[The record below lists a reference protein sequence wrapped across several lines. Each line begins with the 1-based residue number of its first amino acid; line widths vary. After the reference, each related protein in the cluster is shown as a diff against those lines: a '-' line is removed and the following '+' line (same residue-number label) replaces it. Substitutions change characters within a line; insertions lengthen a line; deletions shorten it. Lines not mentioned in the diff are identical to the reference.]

1 MHLVEKYI
9 IDKNH
14 SLFKE
19 AESLC
24 FLSNNLF
31 NYANYIIRKNLLFK
45 TGEYLNYNAIQKQ
58 SQGTPD
64 YTALPAKVSPQ
75 VLLRLHES
83 GQAFFAAKKEY
94 KQHPDKFQSAPRIP
108 KYKHKTLGRN
118 VITYTSQAVSKS
130 ALKKGLIHLSQTQ
143 IVLAT
148 HVKEVCQVRIVPGIY
163 RYKIEIVYFKPVSLD
178 RRVTET
184 IAGIDIGLNNLATLT
199 ENQPGFKPL
208 IINKKPLK
216 SINLYYHKNK
226 ASLKFKW
233 QPEIKTSHRLRRL
246 THKRNC
252 KIDNYLHRASRS
264 IINHRAANSIET
276 LVIGK
281 NDGGQTG
288 RNLGKK
294 TNQNMVSI
302 PHAKFIEMLTYKA
315 QLVGI
320 NINVVLVTEEYTSK
334 CYFLDNEPLWKQD
347 YYQDRGIKRGLF
359 RIRNGTLINAYVKG
373 WLNII
378 RKAFPNAFVEGI
390 EGVVVPPVRIT
401 PYKTAC

>member
-31 NYANYIIRKNLLFK
+31 SYANYIIRKKLFK

-58 SQGTPD
+58 CQGTPD
-64 YTALPAKVSPQ
+64 YTALRTKVSPQ
-75 VLLRLHES
+75 VLLRLHKS
-83 GQAFFAAKKEY
+83 GQAFFAGNKEY
-94 KQHPDKFQSAPRIP
+94 KQHPDKFKSAPRIP
-108 KYKHKTLGRN
+108 KYKHKTLGRS
-118 VITYTSQAVSKS
+118 VVTYTSQAVSKP

-148 HVKEVCQVRIVPGIY
+148 HKEVCQVRIVPGIY
-163 RYKIEIVYFKPVSLD
+163 RYQIQIVYFKPVSLE
-178 RRVTET
+178 RRVTGT

-208 IINKKPLK
+208 IINGKPLK
-216 SINLYYHKNK
+216 SIHVYYHKNK
-226 ASLKFKW
+226 ASLQFKG

-246 THKRNC
+246 TNKRNC

-288 RNLGKK
+288 RNWGKK

-302 PHAKFIEMLTYKA
+302 PDAKFIEMLTYKA
-315 QLVGI
+315 QLVR
-320 NINVVLVTEEYTSK
+320 INVVLVTEEYTSK
-334 CYFLDNEPLWKQD
+334 CSFLDNEPLYKQD
-347 YYQDRGIKRGLF
+347 SYQSRGIKSGLF
-359 RIRNGTLINAYVKG
+359 RDRNGTLINADVNG
-373 WLNII
+373 SLNII
-378 RKAFPNAFVEGI
+378 RKAFPKAFVEGRQ
-390 EGVVVPPVRIT
+390 GVVVPPVRNT

>member
-24 FLSNNLF
+24 FLSNNIF
-31 NYANYIIRKNLLFK
+31 NYANYIIRQELFK

-58 SQGTPD
+58 CQGTPD
-64 YTALPAKVSPQ
+64 YTALPAKVSQQ
-75 VLLRLHES
+75 VLWRLHES
-83 GQAFFAAKKEY
+83 GQAFFAANKEY
-94 KQHPDKFQSAPRIP
+94 KQHPDKFKSAPRIP

-118 VITYTSQAVSKS
+118 VITYTSQALSNS

-143 IVLAT
+143 ILLTT
-148 HVKEVCQVRIVPGIY
+148 HVKEVSQVRIVPGLYHY
-163 RYKIEIVYFKPVSLD
+163 RIEIVYFKPVSLE
-178 RRVTET
+178 RSVTGT
-184 IAGIDIGLNNLATLT
+184 IAGIDIGLNNYATLT

-208 IINKKPLK
+208 IINGKPLK
-216 SINLYYHKNK
+216 SINAYYHKNT
-226 ASLKFKW
+226 ASRQFKL
-233 QPEIKTSHRLRRL
+233 QPEIKTSHRLRRRL

-252 KIDNYLHRASRS
+252 KIDNYLHSASRS

-281 NDGGQTG
+281 NDCGQTG
-288 RNLGKK
+288 INLGKK

-320 NINVVLVTEEYTSK
+320 NVVVVTEEYTSK
-334 CYFLDNEPLWKQD
+334 CSFLDNEPLYKQD
-347 YYQDRGIKRGLF
+347 SYQSRGIKRGLF
-359 RIRNGTLINAYVKG
+359 RNRNGTLINADVNG
-373 WLNII
+373 SLNIV
-378 RKAFPNAFVEGI
+378 RKALPNAFVEGI
-390 EGVVVPPVRIT
+390 QG
-401 PYKTAC
+401 

>member
-58 SQGTPD
+58 CQGTPD
-64 YTALPAKVSPQ
+64 YTALPAKVSQQ

-83 GQAFFAAKKEY
+83 GQAFFSADKEY
-94 KQHPDKFQSAPRIP
+94 KQHPDKFKSAPRIP

-143 IVLAT
+143 IFLAT

-163 RYKIEIVYFKPVSLD
+163 RYQIEIVCFKPVSLE
-178 RRVTET
+178 RRVTGT

-208 IINKKPLK
+208 VINGKPLK
-216 SINLYYHKNK
+216 SINVYYHKNK
-226 ASLKFKW
+226 ASLQFKG
-233 QPEIKTSHRLRRL
+233 QPEIKTSHRLRRRL
-246 THKRNC
+246 THKCNC
-252 KIDNYLHRASRS
+252 KIDNYLHSASRS

-281 NDGGQTG
+281 NDSGQTG

-302 PHAKFIEMLTYKA
+302 PHAKFMEMLTYKA

-320 NINVVLVTEEYTSK
+320 NVVVVTEEYTSK
-334 CYFLDNEPLWKQD
+334 CSFQDNEPLWKQD
-347 YYQDRGIKRGLF
+347 YYQSRAIKRGLF
-359 RIRNGTLINAYVKG
+359 RNRNGTLSNAYVNG
-373 WLNII
+373 SLNII

-390 EGVVVPPVRIT
+390 QRVVVPPVRIT

>member
-14 SLFKE
+14 FLFKE

-31 NYANYIIRKNLLFK
+31 NYANYIIRKKLFK

-58 SQGTPD
+58 CQGTPD
-64 YTALPAKVSPQ
+64 CTALPAKVSPQ

-83 GQAFFAAKKEY
+83 GQAFFAGNKEY
-94 KQHPDKFQSAPRIP
+94 KQHPDKFKSAPRIP

-118 VITYTSQAVSKS
+118 AVTYTSQAVSKS
-130 ALKKGLIHLSQTQ
+130 AVKKGLIHLSQTQ

-148 HVKEVCQVRIVPGIY
+148 DVKEVCQVRILPEIY
-163 RYKIEIVYFKPVSLD
+163 RYKIQSVYFKPVSFE
-178 RRVTET
+178 RRVTGT
-184 IAGIDIGLNNLATLT
+184 LAGIDIGLNNLATLT

-208 IINKKPLK
+208 IINGKPLK
-216 SINLYYHKNK
+216 SINVYYHKNK
-226 ASLKFKW
+226 ASLQFQG
-233 QPEIKTSHRLRRL
+233 QPKIKTSHRLRRL
-246 THKRNC
+246 TNKRNF
-252 KIDNYLHRASRS
+252 KIDNYLHRAIRS

-281 NDGGQTG
+281 NDGGQKG
-288 RNLGKK
+288 RNLGNK

-302 PHAKFIEMLTYKA
+302 PDAKFIEMLTYKA

-320 NINVVLVTEEYTSK
+320 NVVLVTEKYRSK
-334 CYFLDNEPLWKQD
+334 CYFLDNEPLYKQD
-347 YYQDRGIKRGLF
+347 SYQNRGIKKGLF
-359 RIRNGTLINAYVKG
+359 RTRNGTLSNAYVNG
-373 WLNII
+373 SLNII
-378 RKAFPNAFVEGI
+378 RKAFPKAFVEGI
-390 EGVVVPPVRIT
+390 QGVVVPRVRIT

>member
-19 AESLC
+19 AESLW

-31 NYANYIIRKNLLFK
+31 NYANNIIRKKIFK
-45 TGEYLNYNAIQKQ
+45 TGEDLNYNAIQKQ
-58 SQGTPD
+58 CQGIPD
-64 YTALPAKVSPQ
+64 CTALPAKVSQQ

-83 GQAFFAAKKEY
+83 GQAFFAANKEY
-94 KQHPDKFQSAPRIP
+94 KQHPDKFKSAPRIP

-148 HVKEVCQVRIVPGIY
+148 HVKEVCQIRIVPGIY
-163 RYKIEIVYFKPVSLD
+163 RYKIEIVYFKPVSLE
-178 RRVTET
+178 RRVTGT

-199 ENQPGFKPL
+199 ENQPAFKPL
-208 IINKKPLK
+208 IINGKPPK
-216 SINLYYHKNK
+216 SINVYYHKNK
-226 ASLKFKW
+226 ASLQFKL
-233 QPEIKTSHRLRRL
+233 QPEIKKFHRLRRL
-246 THKRNC
+246 THKSNC
-252 KIDNYLHRASRS
+252 KIDNYLHSASRS
-264 IINHRAANSIET
+264 LINHRAANSIET

-288 RNLGKK
+288 RNLGNK
-294 TNQNMVSI
+294 THQNMVSI
-302 PHAKFIEMLTYKA
+302 PDPKFIEMLTYKA

-320 NINVVLVTEEYTSK
+320 NVVVVTEEYTSK
-334 CYFLDNEPLWKQD
+334 CSFLDNEPLWKQD
-347 YYQDRGIKRGLF
+347 YYQGRGIKRGLF
-359 RIRNGTLINAYVKG
+359 LARNGTLSNAYVKG
-373 WLNII
+373 SLNII

-390 EGVVVPPVRIT
+390 QGVVVPPVRIT
-401 PYKTAC
+401 PYKTAG

>member
-9 IDKNH
+9 IDKNY

-19 AESLC
+19 AENLC

-31 NYANYIIRKNLLFK
+31 SYANYIIRKKLFK

-58 SQGTPD
+58 CQGTPD
-64 YTALPAKVSPQ
+64 YTALPAKVSQQ

-83 GQAFFAAKKEY
+83 GQAFFAANKEY
-94 KQHPDKFQSAPRIP
+94 KQHPDKFKSAPRIP

-130 ALKKGLIHLSQTQ
+130 ALKKGLIHQSQTQ
-143 IVLAT
+143 IFLAT

-163 RYKIEIVYFKPVSLD
+163 RYQIEIVYFKPVSLE
-178 RRVTET
+178 RRVTGT

-208 IINKKPLK
+208 IINGKPLK
-216 SINLYYHKNK
+216 SINVYYHKNK
-226 ASLKFKW
+226 ASLQFKW
-233 QPEIKTSHRLRRL
+233 QPEIKKSHRLRRL

-252 KIDNYLHRASRS
+252 KIDNYLHSASRS
-264 IINHRAANSIET
+264 IINHRAANSIEI

-302 PHAKFIEMLTYKA
+302 PNAKFIEMLTYKA
-315 QLVGI
+315 QLVG
-320 NINVVLVTEEYTSK
+320 INVVLVTEEYTSK
-334 CYFLDNEPLWKQD
+334 CYFLDNEPLYKQD
-347 YYQDRGIKRGLF
+347 SYQGRGIKSGLF
-359 RIRNGTLINAYVKG
+359 RDRNGTLINAYVKG
-373 WLNII
+373 SLNIM
-378 RKAFPNAFVEGI
+378 RKAFPNAFVEGRQ
-390 EGVVVPPVRIT
+390 GVVVPPVRIT
-401 PYKTAC
+401 PYQTAC

>member
-9 IDKNH
+9 IDKKH

-19 AESLC
+19 AKSLC

-31 NYANYIIRKNLLFK
+31 NYANYIIRKKLFK

-58 SQGTPD
+58 CQGTPD
-64 YTALPAKVSPQ
+64 YTALPAKVSQQ

-83 GQAFFAAKKEY
+83 GQAFFAANKEY
-94 KQHPDKFQSAPRIP
+94 KQHPDKFKSAPRIP

-118 VITYTSQAVSKS
+118 VITYRSQAVSKS

-143 IVLAT
+143 ILLTT
-148 HVKEVCQVRIVPGIY
+148 HVKEVSQVRIVPGSYHY
-163 RYKIEIVYFKPVSLD
+163 RIQIVYFNPVSLE
-178 RRVTET
+178 RSVTGT
-184 IAGIDIGLNNLATLT
+184 IAGIDIGLNNYATWT

-208 IINKKPLK
+208 IINGKPLK
-216 SINLYYHKNK
+216 SINVYYHKNK
-226 ASLKFKW
+226 ASRQLKL

-252 KIDNYLHRASRS
+252 KIDNYLHSASRS

-281 NDGGQTG
+281 NDAWKTG
-288 RNLGKK
+288 INLGKK

-320 NINVVLVTEEYTSK
+320 NVVLVTEEYTSK
-334 CYFLDNEPLWKQD
+334 CSFLDNEPLCKQD
-347 YYQDRGIKRGLF
+347 SYQSRRIKRGLF
-359 RIRNGTLINAYVKG
+359 RLRNGTLINADVNG
-373 WLNII
+373 SLNII

-390 EGVVVPPVRIT
+390 QGVVVPPVRIT

>member
-31 NYANYIIRKNLLFK
+31 NYANYIIRKKIFK

-58 SQGTPD
+58 CQGTPD
-64 YTALPAKVSPQ
+64 YTALPAKVSQQ
-75 VLLRLHES
+75 VLLRLYES
-83 GQAFFAAKKEY
+83 GQVFLATNKEY
-94 KQHPDKFQSAPRIP
+94 KQHPDKFKSAPRIP

-148 HVKEVCQVRIVPGIY
+148 QVKEVCQVGIVPGIY
-163 RYKIEIVYFKPVSLD
+163 HYRIEIVYFKPVSLE
-178 RRVTET
+178 RRVTGT

-208 IINKKPLK
+208 IINGKPLK
-216 SINLYYHKNK
+216 SINVYYHKNK
-226 ASLKFKW
+226 ASLQFKW

-252 KIDNYLHRASRS
+252 KIDNYLHSASRS
-264 IINHRAANSIET
+264 LINHRAVNSIET

-281 NDGGQTG
+281 NDGGKTG
-288 RNLGKK
+288 INLGKK

-302 PHAKFIEMLTYKA
+302 PNAKFIEMLTYKA
-315 QLVGI
+315 QL
-320 NINVVLVTEEYTSK
+320 
-334 CYFLDNEPLWKQD
+334 
-347 YYQDRGIKRGLF
+347 
-359 RIRNGTLINAYVKG
+359 
-373 WLNII
+373 
-378 RKAFPNAFVEGI
+378 
-390 EGVVVPPVRIT
+390 
-401 PYKTAC
+401 

>member
-31 NYANYIIRKNLLFK
+31 NYANYIIRKKLFK

-58 SQGTPD
+58 CQGTPD
-64 YTALPAKVSPQ
+64 YTALPAKVSQQ

-83 GQAFFAAKKEY
+83 GQAFFETNKEY
-94 KQHPDKFQSAPRIP
+94 KQHPDKFKSAPRIP

-148 HVKEVCQVRIVPGIY
+148 DVKEVCQVGIVPGIY
-163 RYKIEIVYFKPVSLD
+163 RYKIEIVYFKPVSLEM
-178 RRVTET
+178 RVTGT
-184 IAGIDIGLNNLATLT
+184 IAGIDTGLNNLATLM
-199 ENQPGFKPL
+199 ENLPGFKPL
-208 IINKKPLK
+208 IINRKPLK
-216 SINLYYHKNK
+216 SINVYYHKNK
-226 ASLKFKW
+226 ASLQFKG
-233 QPEIKTSHRLRRL
+233 QPEIKTSDRLRRRL

-252 KIDNYLHRASRS
+252 KIDNYLHSAIRS
-264 IINHRAANSIET
+264 LIKHRAANSIET

-281 NDGGQTG
+281 NDCGQTG
-288 RNLGKK
+288 RNWGKK

-320 NINVVLVTEEYTSK
+320 NVVVVTEEYTSK
-334 CYFLDNEPLWKQD
+334 CSFLDNEPLYKQES
-347 YYQDRGIKRGLF
+347 YEGRGIKRGLF
-359 RIRNGTLINAYVKG
+359 RNRNGTLSNAYVNG
-373 WLNII
+373 SLNII

-390 EGVVVPPVRIT
+390 QGVVVPPVRIT

>member
-9 IDKNH
+9 IDKNY

-31 NYANYIIRKNLLFK
+31 NYANYIIRKKILK
-45 TGEYLNYNAIQKQ
+45 TGEYFNYNAIQKQ
-58 SQGTPD
+58 CHGTPD
-64 YTALPAKVSPQ
+64 YTALPAKVSQQ

-83 GQAFFAAKKEY
+83 GQAFFAGHKEY
-94 KQHPDKFQSAPRIP
+94 KQHPDKFKSAPRIP
-108 KYKHKTLGRN
+108 KYKHKTLGRD

-130 ALKKGLIHLSQTQ
+130 ALKKCLIHLSQTQ

-148 HVKEVCQVRIVPGIY
+148 HVKELCQVRTVPGIY
-163 RYKIEIVYFKPVSLD
+163 RYKIEIVYFKPVSLE
-178 RRVTET
+178 RRVTGT

-199 ENQPGFKPL
+199 ENQAGFKPL
-208 IINKKPLK
+208 IINGKPLK
-216 SINLYYHKNK
+216 SINVYYHKNK
-226 ASLKFKW
+226 ASLLKW

-246 THKRNC
+246 THRRNC
-252 KIDNYLHRASRS
+252 KIGNYLHRASRS

-281 NDGGQTG
+281 NDCGQIG
-288 RNLGKK
+288 KNLGEKM
-294 TNQNMVSI
+294 NQNMVSI
-302 PHAKFIEMLTYKA
+302 LHAKFIGMFTYKA

-320 NINVVLVTEEYTSK
+320 NVVLLTEEYTSK
-334 CYFLDNEPLWKQD
+334 CYFLENEPLWKQD
-347 YYQDRGIKRGLF
+347 SYQSRGIKRGLF
-359 RIRNGTLINAYVKG
+359 RNRNGTLINAYVKG
-373 WLNII
+373 SLNII

-390 EGVVVPPVRIT
+390 QWVVVPPVRIT

>member
-31 NYANYIIRKNLLFK
+31 NYANYIIRKKLFK

-58 SQGTPD
+58 CQGTPD
-64 YTALPAKVSPQ
+64 CTALPAKVSQQ

-83 GQAFFAAKKEY
+83 GQAFFAANKEY
-94 KQHPDKFQSAPRIP
+94 KQHPDKFKSAPRIP

-130 ALKKGLIHLSQTQ
+130 ALKKGLIHLTQTQ
-143 IVLAT
+143 IFLAT

-163 RYKIEIVYFKPVSLD
+163 HYKIQSVYFKPVSLE
-178 RRVTET
+178 RRVTGT
-184 IAGIDIGLNNLATLT
+184 IAVIDIGLNNLATLT

-208 IINKKPLK
+208 IINGKPLK
-216 SINLYYHKNK
+216 SINVYYHKNK
-226 ASLKFKW
+226 ASLQFKG
-233 QPEIKTSHRLRRL
+233 QPEIKTSHRLRRRL

-252 KIDNYLHRASRS
+252 KIDNYLHSAIRS

-320 NINVVLVTEEYTSK
+320 NVVVVTEEYTSK
-334 CYFLDNEPLWKQD
+334 CSFLDNEPLYKQD
-347 YYQDRGIKRGLF
+347 SYQGRGIKRGLF
-359 RIRNGTLINAYVKG
+359 RNRNGTLSNAYVNG
-373 WLNII
+373 SLNII

-390 EGVVVPPVRIT
+390 QGVVVPPVRIT

>member
-24 FLSNNLF
+24 FLSTNLF
-31 NYANYIIRKNLLFK
+31 NYANYIIRQELFK

-58 SQGTPD
+58 CQGTPD
-64 YTALPAKVSPQ
+64 YTALPAKVSQQ
-75 VLLRLHES
+75 VLWRLHES
-83 GQAFFAAKKEY
+83 GPAFFAANKEY
-94 KQHPDKFQSAPRIP
+94 KQHPDKIKSAPRIP

-118 VITYTSQAVSKS
+118 VITYKSQAVSKS

-143 IVLAT
+143 ILLTT
-148 HVKEVCQVRIVPGIY
+148 HVKKVSQVRIVPGIY
-163 RYKIEIVYFKPVSLD
+163 HYQIQIVYFKPVALE
-178 RRVTET
+178 RRVTGT
-184 IAGIDIGLNNLATLT
+184 IAGIDIGLNNIATLT

-208 IINKKPLK
+208 IINGKPLK
-216 SINLYYHKNK
+216 SINVYYHKNK
-226 ASLKFKW
+226 ASLQFKV

-252 KIDNYLHRASRS
+252 KIDNYLHSASRS
-264 IINHRAANSIET
+264 LINHRAANSIET

-281 NDGGQTG
+281 NDGGKTG
-288 RNLGKK
+288 LNLGNK

-320 NINVVLVTEEYTSK
+320 NIVLVTEEYTSK
-334 CYFLDNEPLWKQD
+334 CSFLDNEPLCKQD
-347 YYQDRGIKRGLF
+347 SYQSRRPKRGLF
-359 RIRNGTLINAYVKG
+359 RFRNGTLINADVNG
-373 WLNII
+373 LLNII
-378 RKAFPNAFVEGI
+378 RKAFPNPFVEGRQ
-390 EGVVVPPVRIT
+390 GVVVPPVRIT

>member
-58 SQGTPD
+58 CQGTPD
-64 YTALPAKVSPQ
+64 YTALPAKVSQQ

-83 GQAFFAAKKEY
+83 GQAFFSADKEY
-94 KQHPDKFQSAPRIP
+94 KQHPDKFKSAPRIP
-108 KYKHKTLGRN
+108 KYKHKTRGRN

-143 IVLAT
+143 IFLAT

-163 RYKIEIVYFKPVSLD
+163 DYKIQSVYFKPVSLE
-178 RRVTET
+178 RRVTGT
-184 IAGIDIGLNNLATLT
+184 IAVIDIGLNNLATLT

-208 IINKKPLK
+208 IINGKPLK
-216 SINLYYHKNK
+216 SINVYYHKNK
-226 ASLKFKW
+226 ASLQFKG
-233 QPEIKTSHRLRRL
+233 QPEIKTSHRLRRRL

-252 KIDNYLHRASRS
+252 KIDNYLHSASRS

-281 NDGGQTG
+281 NDCGKTG

-320 NINVVLVTEEYTSK
+320 NVVLVTEEYTSK
-334 CYFLDNEPLWKQD
+334 CSFLDNEPLYKQD
-347 YYQDRGIKRGLF
+347 SYQGRGIKSGLF
-359 RIRNGTLINAYVKG
+359 RNRNGTLSNAYVNG
-373 WLNII
+373 SLNII

-390 EGVVVPPVRIT
+390 QGVVVPPVRIT

>member
-31 NYANYIIRKNLLFK
+31 NYANYITRKKLFK
-45 TGEYLNYNAIQKQ
+45 TGEYFNYNAIQKQ
-58 SQGTPD
+58 YQGTTD
-64 YTALPAKVSPQ
+64 YTALPAKVSQQ
-75 VLLRLHES
+75 VLWRLHES
-83 GQAFFAAKKEY
+83 GQDFFVANKEY
-94 KQHPDKFQSAPRIP
+94 KQHPDKFKSAPRIP
-108 KYKHKTLGRN
+108 KYKHNTLGRN
-118 VITYTSQAVSKS
+118 VITYTSPAVSKS
-130 ALKKGLIHLSQTQ
+130 PLKKGLIHLAQTQ
-143 IVLAT
+143 IFLTT

-163 RYKIEIVYFKPVSLD
+163 DYKIQSVYFKPVSLE
-178 RRVTET
+178 RRVTGT
-184 IAGIDIGLNNLATLT
+184 IAVIDIGLNNFATLM

-208 IINKKPLK
+208 IINGKPLK
-216 SINLYYHKNK
+216 SINVYYHKNK
-226 ASLKFKW
+226 ASLQFKG
-233 QPEIKTSHRLRRL
+233 QPEIKTSHRLRRRL

-252 KIDNYLHRASRS
+252 KIDNYSHSAIRS
-264 IINHRAANSIET
+264 IIKHRAANSIET
-276 LVIGK
+276 RVIGK
-281 NDGGQTG
+281 NDGRQTG
-288 RNLGKK
+288 RNWGKK

-320 NINVVLVTEEYTSK
+320 NVVVVTEKYTSK
-334 CYFLDNEPLWKQD
+334 CSFLDNEPLYKQD
-347 YYQDRGIKRGLF
+347 SYQGRGIKRGLF
-359 RIRNGTLINAYVKG
+359 RNRNGTLSNAYVNG
-373 WLNII
+373 SLNII

-390 EGVVVPPVRIT
+390 QGVVVPPVRIA

>member
-31 NYANYIIRKNLLFK
+31 NYANYIIRKKLFK

-58 SQGTPD
+58 CQGTPD
-64 YTALPAKVSPQ
+64 CTALPAKVSQQ

-83 GQAFFAAKKEY
+83 GQAFFAANKEY
-94 KQHPDKFQSAPRIP
+94 KQHPDKFKSAPRIP
-108 KYKHKTLGRN
+108 KYNHKTLGRN

-148 HVKEVCQVRIVPGIY
+148 QVKEVCQVRIVPGIY
-163 RYKIEIVYFKPVSLD
+163 HYQIEIVYFQPVSLE
-178 RRVTET
+178 RRVTGT
-184 IAGIDIGLNNLATLT
+184 IAGIDIGLNNIGTWT

-208 IINKKPLK
+208 IINGKPLK
-216 SINLYYHKNK
+216 SINVYYHKNK
-226 ASLKFKW
+226 ASLQFKW
-233 QPEIKTSHRLRRL
+233 QPEIKKSHRLRRL

-264 IINHRAANSIET
+264 LINHRAANSIET

-281 NDGGQTG
+281 NDCGQTG
-288 RNLGKK
+288 RNLGNK
-294 TNQNMVSI
+294 TNQNKISI
-302 PHAKFIEMLTYKA
+302 PKAKFIEILTYKA
-315 QLVGI
+315 QLVG
-320 NINVVLVTEEYTSK
+320 INVVLVTEEYTSK
-334 CYFLDNEPLWKQD
+334 CSFLDNEPLYKQD
-347 YYQDRGIKRGLF
+347 SYQSRGIKRGLF
-359 RIRNGTLINAYVKG
+359 RARNGTLINAYVNG
-373 WLNII
+373 SLNII
-378 RKAFPNAFVEGI
+378 RKAFPNAFVEGRQ
-390 EGVVVPPVRIT
+390 GVVVPPVRIT

>member
-31 NYANYIIRKNLLFK
+31 NYANYIIRQELFK

-58 SQGTPD
+58 CQGTPD
-64 YTALPAKVSPQ
+64 YTALPAKVSQQ
-75 VLLRLHES
+75 VLWRLQS
-83 GQAFFAAKKEY
+83 GQPFLAANKEY
-94 KQHPDKFQSAPRIP
+94 KQHPDKFKSAPRIS

-118 VITYTSQAVSKS
+118 VIPYKSQAVSKS

-163 RYKIEIVYFKPVSLD
+163 RYKIEIVYFKPVSPE
-178 RRVTET
+178 RRVTGS
-184 IAGIDIGLNNLATLT
+184 IAGIDIGLNNIVTWT

-208 IINKKPLK
+208 IINRKPLK
-216 SINLYYHKNK
+216 SINVYYHKNK
-226 ASLKFKW
+226 ASLQFKW
-233 QPEIKTSHRLRRL
+233 QPEIKTSHGLRRL
-246 THKRNC
+246 THKRNG
-252 KIDNYLHRASRS
+252 KIGNYLHRASRS
-264 IINHRAANSIET
+264 IINHRAANLIET

-281 NDGGQTG
+281 NDCGQTV

-294 TNQNMVSI
+294 TNQNLVSI

-315 QLVGI
+315 PLVG
-320 NINVVLVTEEYTSK
+320 INVVLVTEEYTSK
-334 CYFLDNEPLWKQD
+334 CYFLENEPLCKQD
-347 YYQDRGIKRGLF
+347 SYQSRRIKRGLF
-359 RIRNGTLINAYVKG
+359 RDRNGTLINAYVKG
-373 WLNII
+373 SLNII

-390 EGVVVPPVRIT
+390 QGVVVPPVRIT

>member
-1 MHLVEKYI
+1 MQLVEKYI

-31 NYANYIIRKNLLFK
+31 NYANYIIRQELFK

-58 SQGTPD
+58 CQGTPD
-64 YTALPAKVSPQ
+64 YTALPAQLSQQ
-75 VLLRLHES
+75 VLWRLHES
-83 GQAFFAAKKEY
+83 GQAFFAANKEY
-94 KQHPDKFQSAPRIP
+94 KQHPDKFKSAPRIP
-108 KYKHKTLGRN
+108 KYKHKNLGRN
-118 VITYTSQAVSKS
+118 VITYTSQALSKS

-143 IVLAT
+143 ILLT
-148 HVKEVCQVRIVPGIY
+148 TQVKELSQVRIVPGIY
-163 RYKIEIVYFKPVSLD
+163 HYRREIVYFNPVSLE
-178 RRVTET
+178 RSVTGT
-184 IAGIDIGLNNLATLT
+184 IAGIDIGLNNYATLT

-208 IINKKPLK
+208 IINGKPLK
-216 SINLYYHKNK
+216 SINVYYHKNT
-226 ASLKFKW
+226 ASRQFKL

-246 THKRNC
+246 TYKRNC
-252 KIDNYLHRASRS
+252 KIDNYLHSASRS

-281 NDGGQTG
+281 NDCGQTG
-288 RNLGKK
+288 INLGKK

-315 QLVGI
+315 QSVGI
-320 NINVVLVTEEYTSK
+320 NVVVVTEEYTSK
-334 CYFLDNEPLWKQD
+334 CSFRDNEPLYKQD
-347 YYQDRGIKRGLF
+347 SYQSRGIKRGLF
-359 RIRNGTLINAYVKG
+359 RNRNGTLINADVNG
-373 WLNII
+373 SLNIV

-390 EGVVVPPVRIT
+390 QGVVVPPVRIT

>member
-24 FLSNNLF
+24 FLSTNLF
-31 NYANYIIRKNLLFK
+31 NYANYIIRKKLFK

-58 SQGTPD
+58 CQGTPD
-64 YTALPAKVSPQ
+64 YTDLPAKVSHQ
-75 VLLRLHES
+75 VLLTFHES
-83 GQAFFAAKKEY
+83 GQAFFAANKEY
-94 KQHPDKFQSAPRIP
+94 KHHPDKFKSAPRIP
-108 KYKHKTLGRN
+108 KYKHKTVGRN
-118 VITYTSQAVSKS
+118 VITYTSQAISKS

-143 IVLAT
+143 MVLAT
-148 HVKEVCQVRIVPGIY
+148 RVKEVCEVRIVPGIY
-163 RYKIEIVYFKPVSLD
+163 RYKIEIVYFKPVSLE
-178 RRVTET
+178 RRVTGT

-199 ENQPGFKPL
+199 ENQPAFKPL
-208 IINKKPLK
+208 IINGKPVQ
-216 SINLYYHKNK
+216 SINAYSHKNK
-226 ASLKFKW
+226 AILQFKW

-252 KIDNYLHRASRS
+252 KIDNYLHSASRS
-264 IINHRAANSIET
+264 IINHPAANSIET

-281 NDGGQTG
+281 NNGWKTG

-294 TNQNMVSI
+294 TTQNMVSI
-302 PHAKFIEMLTYKA
+302 PKAKFIEMLTYKA

-320 NINVVLVTEEYTSK
+320 KVVVVTEEYKSK
-334 CYFLDNEPLWKQD
+334 CSFLDNEPLWKQD
-347 YYQDRGIKRGLF
+347 SYQGRGIKRGLF
-359 RIRNGTLINAYVKG
+359 RDRNGNLSNAYVKG
-373 WLNII
+373 SLNII
-378 RKAFPNAFVEGI
+378 RKAFPKAFVEGI
-390 EGVVVPPVRIT
+390 QGVVVPRVRIT

>member
-9 IDKNH
+9 IDTNH

-31 NYANYIIRKNLLFK
+31 NYANYIIRKKIFK

-58 SQGTPD
+58 CQGTPD
-64 YTALPAKVSPQ
+64 YIALPAKVSQQ
-75 VLLRLHES
+75 VLWRLHES
-83 GQAFFAAKKEY
+83 GQAFFAGNKEY
-94 KQHPDKFQSAPRIP
+94 KLHPDKFKSAPRIP

-118 VITYTSQAVSKS
+118 VVTYTSQALSKS

-148 HVKEVCQVRIVPGIY
+148 DVKEVCQVRIVSGIY
-163 RYKIEIVYFKPVSLD
+163 RYKIEIFYFKPVSLE
-178 RRVTET
+178 RRVTGT

-208 IINKKPLK
+208 IINGKPLK
-216 SINLYYHKNK
+216 SINVYYQKNK
-226 ASLKFKW
+226 ASLQFKW
-233 QPEIKTSHRLRRL
+233 QPEIKTSHRLRRRL
-246 THKRNC
+246 THQRNF
-252 KIDNYLHRASRS
+252 KIDNYLHSAIRS
-264 IINHRAANSIET
+264 IINHRTANSIET

-281 NDGGQTG
+281 NDGGHTG
-288 RNLGKK
+288 RNWGKK

-320 NINVVLVTEEYTSK
+320 NVVAVTEEYTSK
-334 CYFLDNEPLWKQD
+334 CSFLDNKPLWKQD
-347 YYQDRGIKRGLF
+347 SYQDRGIKSGLF
-359 RIRNGTLINAYVKG
+359 RNRNGTLINAYVKG
-373 WLNII
+373 SLNII
-378 RKAFPNAFVEGI
+378 RKAFPNAFVEGRQ
-390 EGVVVPPVRIT
+390 GVVVPPVRIT

>member
-1 MHLVEKYI
+1 
-9 IDKNH
+9 
-14 SLFKE
+14 
-19 AESLC
+19 
-24 FLSNNLF
+24 
-31 NYANYIIRKNLLFK
+31 
-45 TGEYLNYNAIQKQ
+45 
-58 SQGTPD
+58 
-64 YTALPAKVSPQ
+64 
-75 VLLRLHES
+75 LHES
-83 GQAFFAAKKEY
+83 GQAFFAANKEY
-94 KQHPDKFQSAPRIP
+94 KQHPDKFKSAPRIP
-108 KYKHKTLGRN
+108 KYKHKTLGRS

-148 HVKEVCQVRIVPGIY
+148 HVKEVCQVRIVPGLY
-163 RYKIEIVYFKPVSLD
+163 RYKIEIVYFKPVSLE
-178 RRVTET
+178 RRVTGT

-208 IINKKPLK
+208 IINGKPLK
-216 SINLYYHKNK
+216 SINVYYDKNK
-226 ASLKFKW
+226 ASLQFKW

-264 IINHRAANSIET
+264 IINHLAANSRET

-281 NDGGQTG
+281 NDCGQTG

-320 NINVVLVTEEYTSK
+320 NVVVVTEEYTSK
-334 CYFLDNEPLWKQD
+334 CSFLDNEPLWKQD
-347 YYQDRGIKRGLF
+347 SYQGRGIKSGLF
-359 RIRNGTLINAYVKG
+359 RDRNGTLINAYVKG
-373 WLNII
+373 SLNII
-378 RKAFPNAFVEGI
+378 RKAFPKAFVEGI
-390 EGVVVPPVRIT
+390 QGVVGPPVRIT

>member
-19 AESLC
+19 AETLC

-31 NYANYIIRKNLLFK
+31 TYANYIIRKKLFK

-58 SQGTPD
+58 CQGTPD
-64 YTALPAKVSPQ
+64 YKALPAKVYQQ

-83 GQAFFAAKKEY
+83 GQAFFAANKEY
-94 KQHPDKFQSAPRIP
+94 KQHPDKFKSAPRIP

-143 IVLAT
+143 IVLAIQ
-148 HVKEVCQVRIVPGIY
+148 VKEVCQVRIIPGIY
-163 RYKIEIVYFKPVSLD
+163 HYKIEIVYFKPVSLE
-178 RRVTET
+178 RRVTGT
-184 IAGIDIGLNNLATLT
+184 IAGLDIGLNNLATLT
-199 ENQPGFKPL
+199 ENQPGVKPL
-208 IINKKPLK
+208 IINGKPLK
-216 SINLYYHKNK
+216 SINVYYHKNK
-226 ASLKFKW
+226 ASLQFKG
-233 QPEIKTSHRLRRL
+233 QPELKTSHRLRRL
-246 THKRNC
+246 NHKRNC
-252 KIDNYLHRASRS
+252 KIDNYLHSAIRS

-281 NDGGQTG
+281 NDCWKTT
-288 RNLGKK
+288 RNLGHK

-315 QLVGI
+315 QLVGL
-320 NINVVLVTEEYTSK
+320 NVVVVTEEYTSK
-334 CYFLDNEPLWKQD
+334 CSFLDNEPLWKQD
-347 YYQDRGIKRGLF
+347 SYQGRGIKRGLF
-359 RIRNGTLINAYVKG
+359 GNRNGTLINADVNG
-373 WLNII
+373 SLNII

-390 EGVVVPPVRIT
+390 QGVVVRPVRIA

>member
-9 IDKNH
+9 IYKNH

-31 NYANYIIRKNLLFK
+31 NYANYIIRQELFK

-58 SQGTPD
+58 CQGTPD
-64 YTALPAKVSPQ
+64 YKALPAKVSQP
-75 VLLRLHES
+75 VLWKLHES
-83 GQAFFAAKKEY
+83 GQASLAANKEY
-94 KQHPDKFQSAPRIP
+94 KQHPDKFKSAPRIP
-108 KYKHKTLGRN
+108 KYNHKTLGRN

-148 HVKEVCQVRIVPGIY
+148 QVKEVSQVRIVPEIY
-163 RYKIEIVYFKPVSLD
+163 RYKIEIVYFKPVSLE
-178 RRVTET
+178 RRVTGT

-199 ENQPGFKPL
+199 ENQPRFKPL
-208 IINKKPLK
+208 IINGKPLK
-216 SINLYYHKNK
+216 SINVYYHNNK
-226 ASLKFKW
+226 ASLLKW
-233 QPEIKTSHRLRRL
+233 QPEIKTSHHLRRL
-246 THKRNC
+246 THRRNC
-252 KIDNYLHRASRS
+252 KIDNYLHSASRS

-281 NDGGQTG
+281 NDCGKTG
-288 RNLGKK
+288 RNLGEK
-294 TNQNMVSI
+294 TNLNMVSI

-320 NINVVLVTEEYTSK
+320 NVVLVTEEYTSK
-334 CYFLDNEPLWKQD
+334 CYFRDKEPLCKQD
-347 YYQDRGIKRGLF
+347 SYQSRRIKRGLF
-359 RIRNGTLINAYVKG
+359 RDRNGTLINAYVKG
-373 WLNII
+373 SLNIV

-390 EGVVVPPVRIT
+390 QGVV
-401 PYKTAC
+401 

>member
-14 SLFKE
+14 SLFKK

-31 NYANYIIRKNLLFK
+31 NYANYIIRKKLFK

-58 SQGTPD
+58 CQGTPD
-64 YTALPAKVSPQ
+64 YTALPPKVSQQ
-75 VLLRLHES
+75 VLWRWHES
-83 GQAFFAAKKEY
+83 GQAFFAANKED
-94 KQHPDKFQSAPRIP
+94 KQHPDKLKSAPRIP
-108 KYKHKTLGRN
+108 KYKHKTLGPN

-148 HVKEVCQVRIVPGIY
+148 QVKEVCQVRIVPGIY
-163 RYKIEIVYFKPVSLD
+163 RYKIEIVYFKPVSLE
-178 RRVTET
+178 RRVTGT
-184 IAGIDIGLNNLATLT
+184 IVGIDIGLNNLATLT

-208 IINKKPLK
+208 IINGKPVK
-216 SINLYYHKNK
+216 SINAYSHKNK
-226 ASLKFKW
+226 AILQFKW

-252 KIDNYLHRASRS
+252 KIDNYLHSASRS
-264 IINHRAANSIET
+264 IINHPAANSIET

-281 NDGGQTG
+281 NDCGQTG
-288 RNLGKK
+288 RNFGKK
-294 TNQNMVSI
+294 TNQNLVSI

-320 NINVVLVTEEYTSK
+320 NVVLVTEEYTSK
-334 CYFLDNEPLWKQD
+334 CYFLDNEPLCKQD
-347 YYQDRGIKRGLF
+347 SYQSRQIKRGLF
-359 RIRNGTLINAYVKG
+359 RDRNGNLSNAYVKG
-373 WLNII
+373 SLNII

-390 EGVVVPPVRIT
+390 QGVVVPPVRIT

>member
-1 MHLVEKYI
+1 MHLVKKYI

-31 NYANYIIRKNLLFK
+31 NYANYIIRKKIFK

-58 SQGTPD
+58 SQGIPD
-64 YTALPAKVSPQ
+64 YTVLPAKVSQQ

-83 GQAFFAAKKEY
+83 GQAFFAANKEY
-94 KQHPDKFQSAPRIP
+94 KQHPDKFKSAPLIS
-108 KYKHKTLGRN
+108 KYKHKTIGRN
-118 VITYTSQAVSKS
+118 VITYTSQAFSKS

-143 IVLAT
+143 ILLT
-148 HVKEVCQVRIVPGIY
+148 TDVKEVCQVRIAPGIY
-163 RYKIEIVYFKPVSLD
+163 HYRIQIVYFNPVSLD
-178 RRVTET
+178 RKVTGT
-184 IAGIDIGLNNLATLT
+184 LAGIDIGLNNLANLT

-208 IINKKPLK
+208 IINGKPLK
-216 SINLYYHKNK
+216 SINVYYHKSK
-226 ASLKFKW
+226 ASRQFKG

-252 KIDNYLHRASRS
+252 KIDNYLHSASRS
-264 IINHRAANSIET
+264 IINHRAANSIQT

-281 NDGGQTG
+281 NDCGQTG
-288 RNLGKK
+288 INLGKK

-320 NINVVLVTEEYTSK
+320 NVVLVTEEYTSK
-334 CYFLDNEPLWKQD
+334 CSFLDNEPLYKQD
-347 YYQDRGIKRGLF
+347 SYQGRGIKRGLF
-359 RIRNGTLINAYVKG
+359 RNRNGTLSNAYVKG
-373 WLNII
+373 SLNIM
-378 RKAFPNAFVEGI
+378 RKAFPNAFVEGRQ
-390 EGVVVPPVRIT
+390 GVVVPPVRIT

>member
-31 NYANYIIRKNLLFK
+31 NYANSIIRKKVFK

-58 SQGTPD
+58 CQGTPD
-64 YTALPAKVSPQ
+64 YTALPAKVSQQ
-75 VLLRLHES
+75 VLLRLHEG
-83 GQAFFAAKKEY
+83 GQAFFAANKEY
-94 KQHPDKFQSAPRIP
+94 KQHLDKFKSAPRIP
-108 KYKHKTLGRN
+108 KYKHKTLRRN
-118 VITYTSQAVSKS
+118 VVTYTSQAVSKS
-130 ALKKGLIHLSQTQ
+130 ALKKGLRHLSQTQ

-148 HVKEVCQVRIVPGIY
+148 QVKEVCQVRIVPRIY
-163 RYKIEIVYFKPVSLD
+163 HYQIEIVYFKPVALE
-178 RRVTET
+178 RRVTGT
-184 IAGIDIGLNNLATLT
+184 IAGIDICLNNLAALT

-208 IINKKPLK
+208 IINGKPLK
-216 SINLYYHKNK
+216 SINVYYHKNK
-226 ASLKFKW
+226 ASLQFKG

-252 KIDNYLHRASRS
+252 KIDKYLHSASRS
-264 IINHRAANSIET
+264 IINHRAANSIDT

-281 NDGGQTG
+281 NDGGKTG
-288 RNLGKK
+288 INLGKK

-302 PHAKFIEMLTYKA
+302 PHAKFIEILTYKA

-320 NINVVLVTEEYTSK
+320 NVVLGTKEYTFK
-334 CYFLDNEPLWKQD
+334 CSFLDNEPLCKQD
-347 YYQDRGIKRGLF
+347 SYQGRRLKMGLV
-359 RIRNGTLINAYVKG
+359 RLRNGTLINADVNG
-373 WLNII
+373 SLNII
-378 RKAFPNAFVEGI
+378 RKAFPNACVEGI
-390 EGVVVPPVRIT
+390 QGVVVPPVRIT